1 MNVSVSGTTSRSF
14 CLCLSLCLSRLPTL
28 HLSKKSIFKKITRS
42 WKEPGF
48 LPIWLWDC
56 HPAVQSGWRMQRGP
70 DERHATHS
78 NASHQGH
85 ERSAH
90 AIHKV
95 LVRDFPIAP
104 LTVLATAYSLTS
116 ALQGPECSTGTI
128 NTSILSYKFSL
139 RWCGAKMPRI
149 LSSIS
154 CQPALVLLSPFPTFY
169 DVIMSLPR
177 LFVAIDLKDKR

>member
-78 NASHQGH
+78 NASQQGH

-104 LTVLATAYSLTS
+104 LTVVATAYSLTS
-116 ALQGPECSTGTI
+116 ALQGPECSTVTL
-128 NTSILSYKFSL
+128 ILPSCPTNSHYADVGQKCQEFSQAFHVNQHL
-139 RWCGAKMPRI
+139 FYYLPFQ
-149 LSSIS
+149 LSM
-154 CQPALVLLSPFPTFY
+154 
-169 DVIMSLPR
+169 MS
-177 LFVAIDLKDKR
+177 